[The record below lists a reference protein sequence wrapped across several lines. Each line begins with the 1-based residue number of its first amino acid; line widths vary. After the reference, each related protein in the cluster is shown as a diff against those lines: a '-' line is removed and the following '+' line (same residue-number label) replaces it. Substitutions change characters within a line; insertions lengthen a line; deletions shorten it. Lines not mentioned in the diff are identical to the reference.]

1 MNGCVKISKQQNI
14 NKTFIDP
21 NVLFLYIPD
30 AMPDYSLEACKLL
43 SNQSSKKYNLKPL
56 NKTVANPQLKFRNL
70 KGSSISS
77 NQMRF

>member
-1 MNGCVKISKQQNI
+1 MDASKYLNSKIQIKHSSI
-14 NKTFIDP
+14 EMYF
-21 NVLFLYIPD
+21 FLYIPD

-43 SNQSSKKYNLKPL
+43 SNKSSKKYNLKPL
-56 NKTVANPQLKFRNL
+56 NKTAANPQLKFRNL